1 MVMFLE
7 GGGLS
12 LALVSFFFSLF
23 FLSFFFSAFSL
34 ILLLPGG
41 KLSVLRIF
49 WGRFCLMPASV
60 NMFSWSVYSR
70 KSSSEL
76 SDGELDIYYESNS
89 IVMFQRTSFTGIS
102 RNIQPLG

>member
-7 GGGLS
+7 GGGFKSRARL
-12 LALVSFFFSLF
+12 LFFSFFL
-23 FLSFFFSAFSL
+23 FFSAFSL

-60 NMFSWSVYSR
+60 NMFS
-70 KSSSEL
+70 
-76 SDGELDIYYESNS
+76 
-89 IVMFQRTSFTGIS
+89 
-102 RNIQPLG
+102 